1 MGALRAIAKAPNN
14 NNFTVEPQKHSEKAK
29 ESIIHKNPKVS
40 ITPALCCLDNK
51 SGMRNIPSTPMQ
63 QSNRPT
69 IMKKM
74 LVICPSRCKMS
85 ILILSTV
92 SDVFWGAR

>member
-14 NNFTVEPQKHSEKAK
+14 NNFTVETQEYPEQAK
-29 ESIIHKNPKVS
+29 EIIMHKNPKVS

-63 QSNRPT
+63 HSNSPT
-69 IMKKM
+69 IIKKM
-74 LVICPSRCKMS
+74 LVI
-85 ILILSTV
+85 
-92 SDVFWGAR
+92 